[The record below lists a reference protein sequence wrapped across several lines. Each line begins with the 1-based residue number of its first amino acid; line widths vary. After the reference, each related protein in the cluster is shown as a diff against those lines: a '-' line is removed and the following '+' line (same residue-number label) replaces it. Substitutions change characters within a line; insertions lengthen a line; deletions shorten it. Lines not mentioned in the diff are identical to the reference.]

1 MSHNLRDF
9 VADVRMLQ
17 HFCKKRNTAVFTAWT
32 FLVPWSIKKY
42 LFLLNW
48 PPKMWFKIKVFLFT
62 SQGRTSK
69 SYTNVRPDFFVTA
82 LIVHWIMSL
91 VLPSLKPLTNMKRKK
106 KLLLKNCFSP
116 FFALIKEGVPLFQ
129 IPSRL
134 SSMYI
139 NLT

>member
-1 MSHNLRDF
+1 MSHNFRDF

-48 PPKMWFKIKVFLFT
+48 PPKMWSKIKVFLFT
-62 SQGRTSK
+62 SQGGTSK
-69 SYTNVRPDFFVTA
+69 SYTCSTGFFWN
-82 LIVHWIMSL
+82 HPNRSL
-91 VLPSLKPLTNMKRKK
+91 RNELSASILKPLTNMKIKK

-116 FFALIKEGVPLFQ
+116 FFALIKVGVPLFQ